1 MRPRGCSN
9 CNQPGHTFH
18 ECPKTMC
25 NRCGEMGHIGKFC
38 NDRTYLSLKN
48 FQCGCNPTR
57 ILTRRDNNKID
68 THCCVCNK
76 KELLTRM
83 EKSVQGTK
91 ARCRECADKAERNDR
106 GKRMLTP
113 PMSPRETKRIT
124 TPTPYDAMMEL
135 TLEEERKNGE
145 TSKSHKTYAESV
157 REGLE
162 RAVEKKELTKEEAFP
177 TVGINGGKSLLT
189 ISKLQERAAKDA
201 GIIQEEISHETCKNC
216 KFEDE
221 KSAMYSRL
229 EGYNTVYYC
238 SMACQYAMMVCQEM
252 RRKMD
257 EGELPT
263 RNEIDKALQKL
274 LHKFAYSTRYGKA
287 DKESIVEALYKRPI
301 DEQACW
307 QKAAQ
312 EHIKKEAEKLAEVM
326 AEDMVIEHENAPDGL
341 EYYKTMDRWN
351 KREIEQMKEENKKL
365 QEEVERL
372 KKELEEVKFVN
383 GTLNEGAKTNQNLL
397 ELLRK
402 EIKEIKTKNNKDKSQ
417 EVLELQKR
425 NQELNDVIAQQN
437 QSIETQNET
446 IVELNMI
453 RMEPYMEIIST
464 MEPTCGCCLVLE
476 RIENEGLIKI
486 QLSSRCQVI
495 YLTNLYA
502 QCIPQETQIEL
513 EAILTE
519 EGQNLYNQIFEE
531 PMEITE
537 ERITEE
543 KEEDSLTKKEK
554 KEYLELLEFLEDDA
568 KKFFS
573 TNQI

>member
-201 GIIQEEISHETCKNC
+201 GIIQEEINHEKCKNC

-252 RRKMD
+252 KRKMD

-502 QCIPQETQIEL
+502 QSIPQETQIEL

>member
-201 GIIQEEISHETCKNC
+201 GIIQEEINHKTCKNC

-252 RRKMD
+252 KRKMD

-383 GTLNEGAKTNQNLL
+383 GILNEGAKTNQNLL